1 MSRSDHA
8 PARRVTR
15 GSDARRERVDE
26 IKPLIEPVTVVARG
40 HDIAAVGAFIVTAYD
55 VHSSAI
61 YGMALGST
69 RDPEL
74 AADVTQEA
82 FLRLLA
88 EARHGRLP
96 ANVGGWLYRTT
107 SNLIVSRA
115 RRAAVAR
122 RFAPRLLRRDTPEE
136 PDAVALGHERQ
147 GQLDAALAKL
157 SVADRVALLMAA
169 QGASGEEIA
178 THLGRSHGATRVL
191 LLRARKKLRTAMV
204 EREDP
209 R

>member
-1 MSRSDHA
+1 M
-8 PARRVTR
+8 
-15 GSDARRERVDE
+15 DE

-40 HDIAAVGAFIVTAYD
+40 HDVAAVGAFIVTAYE

-69 RDPEL
+69 RDPEF

-82 FLRLLA
+82 FLRLLT

-96 ANVGGWLYRTT
+96 DNVGGWLYRTT

-115 RRAAVAR
+115 RRAAVAS
-122 RFAPRLLRRDTPEE
+122 RFAPRLLRRDTPQE
-136 PDAVALGHERQ
+136 PDAVVIGHERQ

-157 SVADRVALLMAA
+157 SVTDRIVLLMAA

-178 THLGRSHGATRVL
+178 THLGRSHGATRIL
-191 LLRARKKLRTAMV
+191 LLRARQKLRTAMV
-204 EREDP
+204 ERED
-209 R
+209 RR